1 MVLPKV
7 AEMPVEEQKASE
19 EPKEKKKI
27 LIVDD
32 DNMNLKVVSTML
44 KNYDYDLTLVSSGSE
59 AIMKVIE
66 NTYDLILMDDMMPEL
81 DGPSTLDNLRDIEEF
96 NTPVILLTAS
106 EYDSS
111 IQEKID
117 NHKFAGYLSKP
128 INKEELIKTL
138 TKHIK

>member
-1 MVLPKV
+1 MINKYVNKV
-7 AEMPVEEQKASE
+7 DTA
-19 EPKEKKKI
+19 
-27 LIVDD
+27 
-32 DNMNLKVVSTML
+32 
-44 KNYDYDLTLVSSGSE
+44 SSGSE
-59 AIMKVIE
+59 CITKIIE
-66 NTYDLILMDDMMPEL
+66 NNNYDLILMDDMMPEL

-128 INKEELIKTL
+128 INKEELIKAL
-138 TKHIK
+138 TKYIK